1 VAVYRLRATG
11 GTLQGA
17 SLLPCSFPASRNKAV
32 FPLDSIIQTHHILGY
47 SLQLRHW
54 LWLILAQSCWAASYI
69 AMKIAGGEMPVGVVV
84 FLRYGIVSL
93 VFLAALPWVGFPR
106 LTRRDLR
113 LVAGLGVLN
122 FTLAPTLQIASLRYT
137 QAIDVSVLIALEP
150 MMTVLVA
157 ALVLRER
164 PNRATIF
171 ALLAGTMGMLALS
184 GVGFG
189 GITSGAP
196 NRLLGNVMFTL
207 SLLCESSLTVAGRT
221 LGVRYPASQVIFAM
235 KLAGFLAAGLVFAP
249 AIAGANFGV
258 ISVRG
263 WASVA
268 FMAVFSSIFAYIVW
282 YRVIRVVPVAYVALS
297 LFVQPIVG
305 SALGYLFLGE
315 QIGMQTIIG
324 AVMVCVSLAWWQLR
338 AAATAA
344 KAASVTAP
352 PGT

>member
-1 VAVYRLRATG
+1 
-11 GTLQGA
+11 
-17 SLLPCSFPASRNKAV
+17 
-32 FPLDSIIQTHHILGY
+32 
-47 SLQLRHW
+47 
-54 LWLILAQSCWAASYI
+54 LILAQSCWAASYI
-69 AMKIAGGEMPVGVVV
+69 AMKLAGDEMPVGVVV

-93 VFLAALPWVGFPR
+93 VFLAALPLVGFPR
-106 LTRRDLR
+106 LARRDML

-122 FTLAPTLQIASLRYT
+122 FTLAPTLQVGSLRYT

-171 ALLAGTMGMLALS
+171 ALIAGTIGMLTLS

-189 GITSGAP
+189 GVTPGAP
-196 NRLLGNVMFTL
+196 NRLLGNTLFTL

-221 LGVRYPASQVIFAM
+221 LGLRYPSSQIIFVM
-235 KLAGFLAAGLVFAP
+235 KLVGFLAAGLVYAP
-249 AIAGANFGV
+249 TIAATDFGV
-258 ISVRG
+258 ITMRG
-263 WASVA
+263 WASVVYL
-268 FMAVFSSIFAYIVW
+268 AVFSSIFAYIIW

-305 SALGYLFLGE
+305 SALGYAFLNE
-315 QIGMQTIIG
+315 QIGMQTIVG
-324 AVMVCVSLAWWQLR
+324 AILVCVSLAWWQLR